1 MAVQPVAATD
11 PQSFEQV
18 LLGMPSVGKTARGIQ
33 VCPGKN
39 FPHSLACFAESM
51 TCTSRAATS
60 CGSIASASAAA
71 NMSLAGAT
79 LAATRCGGG
88 GQLQSGSGPPCTAP
102 AIPAALRNEGRIDDE
117 RGKLYVYG
125 KPIGSY
131 TGLYGTQYF
140 RNLGD
145 RIHSALI
152 RLNSKRI

>member
-33 VCPGKN
+33 VCPVKN

-88 GQLQSGSGPPCTAP
+88 QLQSGSAVVHP
-102 AIPAALRNEGRIDDE
+102 ARRQQFQRRCATKDVSTTNAANFT
-117 RGKLYVYG
+117 
-125 KPIGSY
+125 Y
-131 TGLYGTQYF
+131 TE
-140 RNLGD
+140 NL
-145 RIHSALI
+145 
-152 RLNSKRI
+152 